1 MYPTDVSNRCFVSN
15 CVGERERKRAEGNEN
30 RTRRGRKKTGAAS
43 VRSLQRRF
51 ICDRL
56 KSVAAG
62 DTVMTGAGT
71 GMAGADHT
79 VAAAD
84 LAAQRMGYPVAGSTG
99 VASDDI
105 TIVPH
110 FAAHGIPALLG
121 LRQWAERQQYGY
133 DA

>member
-1 MYPTDVSNRCFVSN
+1 
-15 CVGERERKRAEGNEN
+15 
-30 RTRRGRKKTGAAS
+30 
-43 VRSLQRRF
+43 
-51 ICDRL
+51 
-56 KSVAAG
+56 
-62 DTVMTGAGT
+62 MTGAGAGT
-71 GMAGADHT
+71 AGADDT

-99 VASDDI
+99 VTGDDMA
-105 TIVPH
+105 VMAH